1 MLIDSKVFASLR
13 IWQNWFQLT
22 LINWISKYYFKF
34 TESLIYVILTF
45 DICHS
50 FDIHR
55 FDLQYASFLD
65 TVGSRY
71 PDNETLLYM
80 SFSINALFCLEPI
93 STYIEDLDIGIKNE
107 KLGLVIKTNSDDE
120 TPLSNLLSKTSSKMT
135 VMYSFFK

>member
-1 MLIDSKVFASLR
+1 M
-13 IWQNWFQLT
+13 
-22 LINWISKYYFKF
+22 
-34 TESLIYVILTF
+34 IYVILTF

-71 PDNETLLYM
+71 PENETLLYM

-120 TPLSNLLSKTSSKMT
+120 TPLSNLLAEQLVIQNFLKNDRNVLVFQVTNSSYKGFIFGSDFWKNWQK
-135 VMYSFFK
+135 VNKFDKLNS